1 MNEKRVMRTLAEYM
15 GTLPKGN
22 KLWGPHGDGTYS
34 WERQD
39 PLDIE
44 SVPLPDYLHDRN
56 ALALVWDNVL
66 GDEYINSFDALKAVY
81 VARFGANSSTLF
93 DYELHE
99 WVWLMFATSPQ
110 EQAQGL
116 ATVIAQSNER
126 RPK

>member
-56 ALALVWDNVL
+56 ALALVWAAVL
-66 GDEYINSFDALKAVY
+66 GDHYISTFDAMKAVY
-81 VARFGANSSTLF
+81 FARFAPNANMWWDYGAS
-93 DYELHE
+93 D
-99 WVWLMFATSPQ
+99 WIWLMFTTSPR
-110 EQAQGL
+110 EQAHAL
-116 ATVIAQSNER
+116 AKVIAQSNKR